1 MNSGINNTVQ
11 GSWTQT
17 GGQDPTMP
25 VDYFSLSWWWEQRD
39 RRSDTYPLLNS
50 PSLMILISTL
60 YVIFVTLVGP
70 WMMRDRKPFDLK
82 NTLMA
87 YNLFQVILS
96 VYMVIEAWDA
106 GWGRHLSWIC
116 QNVEAGTEPGS
127 PPMRMIAI
135 TYVYMINKYI
145 EFADTFFMVF
155 KKKNN
160 QITLLHVY
168 HHAIMPVYSWLQMR
182 FLPGG
187 HEIWSGQM
195 NCYVHIVMYTYYLL
209 SAFGPGMQKYLW
221 WKKYITL
228 IQLTQFCIAIT
239 RTLTV
244 ATGVVECGYPWQNCL
259 GTFIFIEAPFFLLF
273 LDFYLK
279 SYSKSSKTKSATK
292 PEQTNGVMA
301 NGKSQKTE

>member
-106 GWGRHLSWIC
+106 GWGRHLSWSKNSKYNLIILFR
-116 QNVEAGTEPGS
+116 VS
-127 PPMRMIAI
+127 IIIIAI
-135 TYVYMINKYI
+135 Y
-145 EFADTFFMVF
+145 
-155 KKKNN
+155 N
-160 QITLLHVY
+160 QIPSINYTCL
-168 HHAIMPVYSWLQMR
+168 PV
-182 FLPGG
+182 F
-187 HEIWSGQM
+187 
-195 NCYVHIVMYTYYLL
+195 
-209 SAFGPGMQKYLW
+209 
-221 WKKYITL
+221 
-228 IQLTQFCIAIT
+228 
-239 RTLTV
+239 
-244 ATGVVECGYPWQNCL
+244 
-259 GTFIFIEAPFFLLF
+259 
-273 LDFYLK
+273 
-279 SYSKSSKTKSATK
+279 
-292 PEQTNGVMA
+292 
-301 NGKSQKTE
+301 